1 MSESLN
7 VPTMASY
14 VAEGK
19 QPEVLFWV
27 GCAGSFDD
35 RAKKITKAFVK
46 ILNNT
51 KVDFAV
57 LGTEEGCTG
66 DPAKRAGNEFLFQM
80 QAMTNIE
87 VLNAYDVQKIV
98 TACPHCFNTL
108 KNEYPGLGGNYE
120 VIHHTQFLKQLLNEG
135 RLKVEGGKFK
145 GKRITYHDPCY
156 LGRANGEYEAPRD
169 LLRKL
174 EVELIEMKSC
184 KSKGL
189 CCGAGGAQ
197 MFKDAEKGD
206 KEVNIHRT
214 EQAVETKPE
223 IIAAGCPFCNTMM
236 TDGVKNKEKQ
246 DEIEVLDVVE
256 MIANADDL

>member
-14 VAEGK
+14 LAEGK